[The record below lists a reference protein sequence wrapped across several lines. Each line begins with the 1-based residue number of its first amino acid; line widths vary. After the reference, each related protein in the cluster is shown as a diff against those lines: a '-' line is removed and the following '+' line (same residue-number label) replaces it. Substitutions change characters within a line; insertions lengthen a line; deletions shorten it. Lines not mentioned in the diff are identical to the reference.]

1 MPETYLRVQLPDE
14 KEEVIYSPSTIITQ
28 YFEKATVI
36 SLDDFQSQCTAALN
50 HASKRVYERFGY
62 ECTSAMGELARVN
75 HLVEKIKSNAGP
87 TDKLLVKILSLNS

>member
-14 KEEVIYSPSTIITQ
+14 QEEAIYSPSTIITQ
-28 YFEKATVI
+28 YFEKSTII
-36 SLDDFQSQCTAALN
+36 SLDEFQSQCSKALT

-75 HLVEKIKSNAGP
+75 MLVEKIKNNAGP
-87 TDKLLVKILSLNS
+87 ADELKVKIVSI

>member
-1 MPETYLRVQLPDE
+1 MPETYLRVQLPDN

-28 YFEKATVI
+28 YFQKATEI
-36 SLDDFQSQCTAALN
+36 SLDEFQNQCSKALN

-75 HLVEKIKSNAGP
+75 NLVEKIRNNSSPQDELK
-87 TDKLLVKILSLNS
+87 VKILSI